1 MPKPKPTQVI
11 RHEIVLGRSERD
23 LLEPIIYA
31 NVANKLANP
40 IVEILKDTTAIY
52 AIVTLIELY
61 TDIDFPIPTFGDA
74 SELWDGIAAGIRTA
88 RENKATYSTPQEV
101 QMAKLTIANFLKEIF
116 QSDLGETVFNEKA

>member
-52 AIVTLIELY
+52 AVVTLIELY
-61 TDIDFPIPTFGDA
+61 TDIDFPIPTLGDA
-74 SELWDGIAAGIRTA
+74 SELWDGIAAGIRAA
-88 RENKATYSTPQEV
+88 REAKATYSTPEEV

-116 QSDLGETVFNEKA
+116 QSDLGETVFNENA

>member
-1 MPKPKPTQVI
+1 M
-11 RHEIVLGRSERD
+11 LGRSERD

-31 NVANKLANP
+31 NVTNKLANP

-61 TDIDFPIPTFGDA
+61 TDIDFPIPTLGDA
-74 SELWDGIAAGIRTA
+74 SELWDGIAAGIQAA
-88 RENKATYSTPQEV
+88 REAKATYSTPQEV